1 MNKMRNNK
9 LVIGSFFMLSLF
21 ASCSKVIDV
30 KETDFI
36 GGDVALKTVDN
47 VESGII
53 GAYSAMNVEMG
64 ILLNS
69 VFADEVRVA
78 EFYNAAT
85 VHEWQYASTDI
96 SLRDSYTA
104 FPLYYRIID
113 RVNRVLEALPNVKA
127 TTTAQEAT
135 KARVKGEALFLRAFA
150 HFELYRFYS
159 NSADGAALALAYMET
174 PSLAPAA
181 RITVAPFFVK
191 LNADLAAAKS
201 LVPAANT
208 DIYRASKHA
217 VTALQAR
224 AALYTK
230 DYANAATYATEYIAA
245 FPLASKTN
253 FPKIWKDTD
262 NSEMAFKLSRTTTAG
277 GRIGSLYRGTSASAA
292 NIGTVTWRPTQALL
306 NTYDQV
312 NDIRYAAYFFEEPL
326 LKASSSRNGSAIL
339 INKYAGTAY
348 GTAGELLADAKVFR
362 TGEMYLIRAEARAE
376 TGDLTGAAA
385 DLNALRA
392 ARINN
397 YTNDASFATKGEVID
412 AVMSERF
419 KELPYEG
426 HRFFDAKRRNLAITR
441 LAVDAQGTALTLS
454 AGNFRFLLPIPNTE
468 IQANP
473 LMVQNPGYSN

>member
-9 LVIGSFFMLSLF
+9 LVIGSFLMLSLF

-30 KETDFI
+30 NETDFI

-53 GAYSAMNVEMG
+53 GAYAAMNVEMG

-113 RVNRVLEALPNVKA
+113 RVNRVLVALPNVKA
-127 TTTAQEAT
+127 TTAAQEAT
-135 KARVKGEALFLRAFA
+135 KTRVKGEALFLRAFA

-159 NSADGAALALAYMET
+159 NTADGAALAVAYMET
-174 PSLAPAA
+174 PSLSPIA
-181 RITVAPFFVK
+181 RMTVAPFFVK

-201 LVPAANT
+201 LVPATNT

-224 AALYTK
+224 AALYAK
-230 DYANAATYATEYIAA
+230 DYANASTFASEYIAA

-253 FPKIWKDTD
+253 FPGIWKDAN
-262 NSEMAFKLSRTTTAG
+262 NSELAFKLSRTTTAG
-277 GRIGSLYRGTSASAA
+277 GRIGGLYRGTSASAA
-292 NIGTVTWRPTQALL
+292 NIGTITWRPTQALL
-306 NTYDQV
+306 NAYDQV
-312 NDIRYAAYFFEEPL
+312 NDLRYAAYFFEEPS
-326 LKASSSRNGSAIL
+326 LKASSSRNLSAIL

-362 TGEMYLIRAEARAE
+362 TGEMYLIRAEAKAE
-376 TGDLTGAAA
+376 TGDLTAAAA

-397 YTNDASFATKGEVID
+397 YTDASFATKAAVID
-412 AVMSERF
+412 AVMLERF

-426 HRFFDAKRRNLAITR
+426 HRFFDAKRRNLAVTR

-454 AGNFRFLLPIPNTE
+454 AGNFRFILPIPNSE
-468 IQANP
+468 IQANT
-473 LMVQNPGYSN
+473 LMVQNPGYTN